1 MRILIVEDEYRL
13 GEHLAKGLRE
23 EGFAA
28 DLASTCERARELVIE
43 NPYDILLLD
52 LMLPDGDGLALLR
65 GWRREGYST
74 PVLALTARDLLA
86 DKISGLDAGADDYL
100 TKPFAFE
107 ELLARIRALLRRRP
121 AEPREV
127 LALADLTLDRTTR
140 QVHRGD
146 QEIEL
151 TPKEFALLEHFLLHP
166 GATLTRSEIAEH
178 VWDERY
184 EARSN
189 VIDVMVARLRRKL
202 ETGGAAR
209 LLHSVPGTG
218 YALRASARG
227 TRTASG
233 DAPGPG
239 ERRP

>member
-1 MRILIVEDEYRL
+1 M
-13 GEHLAKGLRE
+13 
-23 EGFAA
+23 
-28 DLASTCERARELVIE
+28 
-43 NPYDILLLD
+43 
-52 LMLPDGDGLALLR
+52 
-65 GWRREGYST
+65 
-74 PVLALTARDLLA
+74 
-86 DKISGLDAGADDYL
+86 
-100 TKPFAFE
+100 
-107 ELLARIRALLRRRP
+107 
-121 AEPREV
+121 
-127 LALADLTLDRTTR
+127 TLDRTAR
-140 QVHRGD
+140 RVHRGD
-146 QEIEL
+146 REIEL

-166 GATLTRSEIAEH
+166 GATLTRAEIAEH

-209 LLHSVPGTG
+209 LLHAVPGMG

-227 TRTASG
+227 TRTATG